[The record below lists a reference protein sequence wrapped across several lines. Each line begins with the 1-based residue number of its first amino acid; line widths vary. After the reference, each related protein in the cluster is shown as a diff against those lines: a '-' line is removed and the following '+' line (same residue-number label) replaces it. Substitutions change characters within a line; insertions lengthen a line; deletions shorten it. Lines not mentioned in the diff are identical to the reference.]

1 MANLSLYCSALCSF
15 SRDRKCVFSGIMW
28 AAPHSLA
35 SWLSMTLNA
44 ELGLLSLLP
53 GSPLTC
59 PMLLELSFED
69 LLKYGLWH
77 PLENPD
83 YTLTSHLEAALENSE
98 SKLKSLDTLKQWL
111 STFVILR
118 PFNKYS
124 RYEVIRPTGRE
135 CTFIWQ
141 SANKCALPF
150 SAQER
155 ARSIGVRAK
164 SLWC

>member
-1 MANLSLYCSALCSF
+1 
-15 SRDRKCVFSGIMW
+15 
-28 AAPHSLA
+28 
-35 SWLSMTLNA
+35 MTLNA

-83 YTLTSHLEAALENSE
+83 YTFTSHLEAALENSE

-135 CTFIWQ
+135 CTFI
-141 SANKCALPF
+141 
-150 SAQER
+150 
-155 ARSIGVRAK
+155 
-164 SLWC
+164 